1 MSDIYYTCEACGKYV
16 KVGDS
21 NRLIKF
27 PGCYQYTCPEC
38 GRVGLIPSADI
49 DNQIQKQDSPV
60 DDNTNN
66 MCKTDEEFLNKL
78 KDKLSAYQST
88 LDQFAE
94 PIYEIRVCDYVN
106 NPNIWESMGYY
117 RNLDD
122 AINCVLENRL
132 DFHEDCYDDC
142 FILCRF
148 EGVYNDCDYRG
159 RLYFSWDDN
168 EHKYRPKYEPK
179 CYRRTSFI

>member
-1 MSDIYYTCEACGKYV
+1 MNTKTFYPCEACGKYV
-16 KVGDS
+16 KVDDS
-21 NRLIKF
+21 NPLIKF
-27 PGCYQYTCPEC
+27 PGCYKYVCPEC
-38 GRVGLIPSADI
+38 GHVGYISSTDMN
-49 DNQIQKQDSPV
+49 NQITK
-60 DDNTNN
+60 DDNNVN
-66 MCKTDEEFLNKL
+66 ENKTDAEILDKM

-88 LDQFAE
+88 LDQFSE

-122 AINCVLENRL
+122 AIKCVLENRL

-159 RLYFSWDDN
+159 RLYFSWDYDEN
-168 EHKYRPKYEPK
+168 RYRPKYEPK